1 MKKVTKIFALALA
14 FVIIFTLQIP
24 ANAATKQTRT
34 SKGVYGYIEEL
45 TDEYVSIECKDT
57 QDEEFEVQVRDN
69 KGKEV
74 FSQREIGYFFVE
86 LSKNKLY
93 SFRVRGMKINY
104 DTDSYDPYTPWSN
117 SVYFSTAQYK
127 LKQVGKTKKAKITT
141 PKVAG
146 ISKYTVYMSLKKNG
160 GYKKVKT
167 VKAGKSI
174 TVSKFKGKALKAK
187 KNYYFKFVPNKG
199 TETVKS
205 LRIK

>member
-1 MKKVTKIFALALA
+1 M
-14 FVIIFTLQIP
+14 IFTLQIP
-24 ANAATKQTRT
+24 ANAATKQART

-57 QDEEFEVQVRDN
+57 QDEEF
-69 KGKEV
+69 

-187 KNYYFKFVPNKG
+187 KNYYFKFMTNKG
-199 TETVKS
+199 TETVKL

>member
-1 MKKVTKIFALALA
+1 
-14 FVIIFTLQIP
+14 
-24 ANAATKQTRT
+24 
-34 SKGVYGYIEEL
+34 
-45 TDEYVSIECKDT
+45 
-57 QDEEFEVQVRDN
+57 
-69 KGKEV
+69 
-74 FSQREIGYFFVE
+74 
-86 LSKNKLY
+86 
-93 SFRVRGMKINY
+93 MKINY